1 MRGLRSSVR
10 WRVVRLVELVDAVP
24 GIVRTART
32 VKRRRRGV
40 SAGALVV
47 WLAECQIAGA
57 ECLDDVESARAD
69 GAGAPL
75 RAAAATPSAPAAR
88 QLARRL
94 RQSCRRV
101 ASRDPGSKEPGAP
114 RTADSGRVR

>member
-40 SAGALVV
+40 SAGALQLPPPARLPATFVV
-47 WLAECQIAGA
+47 RRPQ
-57 ECLDDVESARAD
+57 RD
-69 GAGAPL
+69 G
-75 RAAAATPSAPAAR
+75 
-88 QLARRL
+88 
-94 RQSCRRV
+94 
-101 ASRDPGSKEPGAP
+101 
-114 RTADSGRVR
+114 